1 MDKLIHYEL
10 EAWNTE
16 TDLSRART
24 QLSREESTTGPSVV
38 LAWQDPAGNG
48 VPQAAAP
55 HPE

>member
-1 MDKLIHYEL
+1 LDKLIHYEL